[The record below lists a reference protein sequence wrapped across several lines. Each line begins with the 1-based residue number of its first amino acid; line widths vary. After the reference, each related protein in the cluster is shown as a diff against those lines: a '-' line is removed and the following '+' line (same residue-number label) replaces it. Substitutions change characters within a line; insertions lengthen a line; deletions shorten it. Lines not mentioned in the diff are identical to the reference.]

1 MNEPKPEPP
10 ENENESVNEEILED
24 AKERMKRAV
33 DGDRENRI
41 DALDDLRI
49 LSGVGQWPEE
59 IRRFREADGRPCLV
73 VNQLP
78 QFLRQVTGDIRGMNP
93 GITVTPADSAA
104 DKLTAEAMEGII
116 RHIQYRSDA
125 SSVFE
130 RAAESAASCGMGFFR
145 ILAEYEREDS
155 FNQDIR
161 VETIHNPFSVYF
173 DPDAMMPTREDAE
186 WVLITEIMDVDE
198 FNEEYPDK
206 ASVPVANDGVTD
218 HLQYWRTGNKVTI
231 AEYYWKEYKPSTI
244 YLMDDGTVLQD
255 PEKSPPKRRIV
266 QQRKT
271 TKTVV
276 NWAKV
281 SGGDVL
287 EGPQVIPGKYIPV
300 VAVMG
305 EELYTGERIYR
316 SSVIRHA
323 KDQQRIY
330 NYTWSAMVEGMA
342 LQTKAPWLATPT
354 QVAGYESM
362 WATPDEN
369 RTALLYN
376 PDPQAGGPPQRI
388 APAMASS
395 GLTNVLAISAQD
407 LRSTTGIQDAAL
419 GKRSNEQ
426 SGVAI
431 RQRQA
436 ESDNATSIYADNMG
450 KAIEQSGRILVNWI
464 PQIYDTARQVRI
476 IGSDESQQMI
486 PVNQSVMTHQ
496 GPVTL
501 DLSKGQY
508 DVQVN
513 VGPNYATKKQ
523 AAMDGMMQFV
533 QAVPNAGAVIGDLIA
548 KNADWPGADEIAD
561 RLKKALP
568 PGMAGD
574 QQQQPDP
581 AQQQQMQQQ
590 MAMQQRQMEAANIA
604 QELEIR
610 TATAKALQAEAQA
623 AKAQAEASAAQA
635 AVGYQ
640 VHPQQMLPMQQMPQP
655 GMMATPQGEP
665 QPMPPMQPPMGPNG
679 F

>member
-1 MNEPKPEPP
+1 MNEPKPEKP
-10 ENENESVNEEILED
+10 ENEGEDVNAEILED
-24 AKERMKRAV
+24 AHDRMKRAV
-33 DGDRENRI
+33 DADKDNRI
-41 DALDDLRI
+41 EALDDLRI
-49 LSGVGQWPEE
+49 LAGVGQWPEN
-59 IRRFREADGRPCLV
+59 IRQVREADGRPCLV
-73 VNQLP
+73 VNQMP

-93 GITVTPADSAA
+93 GISVSPADSAA
-104 DKLTAEAMEGII
+104 DKLTAEAFEGII
-116 RHIQYRSDA
+116 RHIVYRSDG

-145 ILAEYEREDS
+145 VLSEYEREDS

-161 VETIHNPFSVYF
+161 LETIHNPFSVYF
-173 DPDAMMPTREDAE
+173 DPDAAMPTREDAE
-186 WVLITEIMDVDE
+186 YVFVTEIISEDE
-198 FNEEYPDK
+198 FEDQYPGK
-206 ASVPVANDGVTD
+206 SCEPMKNDGITD
-218 HLQYWRTGNKVTI
+218 RLQYWRTGNKVTV
-231 AEYYWKEYKPSTI
+231 AEYYWKEYLPSTI
-244 YLMDDGTVLQD
+244 YLMKDGSVVRD
-255 PEKSPPKRRIV
+255 PKRPPKGYLDKRD
-266 QQRKT
+266 T
-271 TKTVV
+271 TKTVI
-276 NWAKV
+276 NWAKI

-287 EGPQVIPGKYIPV
+287 EGPQVIPGKYIPII
-300 VAVMG
+300 AVMG

-330 NYTWSAMVEGMA
+330 NYTWSSMVEGMA
-342 LQTKAPWLATPT
+342 LQTKAPWLATPS
-354 QVAGYESM
+354 QIAGYEDM

-395 GLTNVLAISAQD
+395 GLVNVLQISAQD

-419 GKRSNEQ
+419 GQRSNEH

-431 RQRQA
+431 RQRQM

-450 KAIEQSGRILVNWI
+450 KSIEQCGRILVNWI
-464 PQIYDTARQVRI
+464 PEIYDTARQVRI
-476 IGSDESQQMI
+476 IGKDESSTMV
-486 PVNQSVMTHQ
+486 PVNQSVMTPQ
-496 GPVTL
+496 GPVSL

-523 AAMDGMMQFV
+523 AAMDGQMQFI
-533 QAVPNAGAVIGDLIA
+533 QAVPMAGAVIADLVA

-574 QQQQPDP
+574 AQQQPDP
-581 AQQQQMQQQ
+581 AQAQQMQMQQ
-590 MAMQQRQMEAANIA
+590 AMQQRQMEAANIS

-610 TATAKALQAEAQA
+610 TATAKALQAEAMA
-623 AKAQAEASAAQA
+623 AKAQADAALA
-635 AVGYQ
+635 
-640 VHPQQMLPMQQMPQP
+640 QMQLHGPAMVPPMQPMQMVPPP
-655 GMMATPQGEP
+655 GMMATPQGQP